1 MGMDVLDIGVL
12 GFSLL
17 LTMWIGYI
25 ASKQES
31 NSEDYF
37 LGGKSIRWWG
47 VAGSI
52 FGTNVSATHLVGM
65 LGVGYSIGF
74 AQSHYEF
81 GAIPA
86 LLLLAYI
93 FLPVYHKLGI
103 TTLSEYLERRFD
115 EKSRLVYSL
124 ILIALILF
132 QMTAA
137 FYIGS
142 RTMILFL
149 SGTAIELSYVNGIII
164 MAMVATFY
172 TIFGGLKAVVWTD
185 VLQSIIILIG
195 SIIICYLTFSLPEV
209 GGWSGLLEKEGIT
222 NETSKMR
229 LFLPS
234 NHPDL
239 PFTGAFSGLIVLHFF
254 YWGTNQYLVQR
265 ALGAVSERE
274 ARIGIIFASFFK
286 LLVPFLSIAT
296 GVAAFHF
303 FSSLSL
309 ESTVTPDSAL
319 PILLSRI
326 LPRGVGLAGIISSAI
341 LGAILS
347 SIDSMMNSASTL
359 FTLDIYKKY
368 INQGADDK
376 KLIRIGQISIL
387 FFVVLSALGATIFF
401 SPDYKGSFVLTV
413 SALSSYLTP
422 GIVVVFLAGILSRRV
437 TPTAAFSSI
446 LFAPFFGYTI
456 ENLYNNFLFKFTFFS
471 TILGLRLNFLHR
483 VAITIS
489 ITYSILFLISRV
501 SKRAPD
507 KEALNWMDIQNVKRS
522 ESWIL
527 IFKIIVF
534 IIFQVIMVVLT
545 LKNLENKQIFGVL
558 AFLFT
563 MFLFLQSMI
572 RASGGIKNVSVKVF
586 FQDDKFYAGL
596 LASTTAF
603 VLLYF
608 L

>member
-1 MGMDVLDIGVL
+1 MGMDVIDISVL
-12 GFSLL
+12 GLSLL
-17 LTMWIGYI
+17 LTMWIGYV

-52 FGTNVSATHLVGM
+52 FGTNVSATHIVGM

-115 EKSRLVYSL
+115 EKSRLIYCL
-124 ILIALILF
+124 ILIALILL
-132 QMTAA
+132 QMVAA

-142 RTMILFL
+142 RTMLIFL
-149 SGTAIELSYVNGIII
+149 SGTTIEMSYGGGIVL
-164 MAMVATFY
+164 MASIATVY

-185 VLQSIIILIG
+185 VLQSVIILIG
-195 SIIICYLTFSLPEV
+195 SVIICYLTFSMPEV
-209 GGWSGLLEKEGIT
+209 GGWSGLLEKESIAS
-222 NETSKMR
+222 ETSKMR

-296 GVAAFHF
+296 GVAAFHY
-303 FSSLSL
+303 FSSLPDL
-309 ESTVTPDSAL
+309 TRVTPDTAL
-319 PILLSRI
+319 PILLGKI

-368 INQGADDK
+368 INRDATDK
-376 KLIRIGQISIL
+376 KLITVGQISIIVL
-387 FFVVLSALGATIFF
+387 VLSASLGAGIFF
-401 SPDYKGSFVLTV
+401 SPEYRGSFVLSI

-437 TPTAAFSSI
+437 TPNAAFFSI
-446 LFAPFFGYTI
+446 LFAPLFGYTL
-456 ENLYNNFLFKFTFFS
+456 EVFYNNILFENTLLFKL
-471 TILGLRLNFLHR
+471 LGSKLNFLHR
-483 VAITIS
+483 VAITIG
-489 ITYSILFLISRV
+489 ITYFTLLLVSRF
-501 SKRAPD
+501 SKRVPE
-507 KEALNWMDIQNVKRS
+507 KEALNWMDIENVKPE
-522 ESWIL
+522 ESL
-527 IFKIIVF
+527 TLVFKIIVF
-534 IIFQVIMVVLT
+534 LIFQGLMIYLT
-545 LKNLENKQIFGVL
+545 LKNLQNKQLFSVIG
-558 AFLFT
+558 FLFT
-563 MFLFLQSMI
+563 MLLFLLSII
-572 RASGGIKNVSVKVF
+572 RANGGVKNLSPGLF
-586 FQDDKFYAGL
+586 FRDDKFYAGL
-596 LASTTAF
+596 LASVTSSVF
-603 VLLYF
+603 LYF